1 MARTEECILYR
12 DFENG
17 GVLHTMTSLMNS
29 YEAEED
35 LGNRKEEFFH
45 MVGSLVEM
53 AGMYGFSGNL
63 WHTYLT
69 QLLVNHENA
78 FSTWHFMISRFSRSS
93 MILILLFLTRLS
105 EQAVQIFSAAM

>member
-29 YEAEED
+29 YEA
-35 LGNRKEEFFH
+35 KEE
-45 MVGSLVEM
+45 VWETVRKN
-53 AGMYGFSGNL
+53 FSTWLAVWWKWQACTDFPEICGT
-63 WHTYLT
+63 HYLT

-78 FSTWHFMISRFSRSS
+78 FSTA
-93 MILILLFLTRLS
+93 S
-105 EQAVQIFSAAM
+105 EIRGAVEGSINHLAHA